1 VRLLADSL
9 MQLRPGQLVGLCALG
24 LLCLGFVM
32 VNSADLMVKS
42 VPDSTSTVAPV
53 TLSTLLTS
61 RLAVYF
67 GLAVLGMMLGALV
80 PVRMIARWVRERWSG
95 RGVTAMLA
103 VVLGILL
110 TFCALA
116 YVPGIQHIQ
125 NGAKRWIKLG
135 SESLTMQPS
144 EVAKWLIIPI
154 LAWYCTVR
162 AVSLRKFFDGMHG
175 GLLPALLAV
184 GALAGFVVIE
194 DLGTGVLIA
203 AVATVIML
211 CAGAKWWHFALP
223 AGLAAGAITLA
234 IVTSDYRTNRVK
246 SFFDPYSNAQTIG
259 FQTVQGLVAIQ
270 NGQGVGMGLG
280 DGVQKR
286 GYLPEDRTDYIFA
299 IICEELGIAG
309 AGVVA
314 ALFIGVIWAGR
325 SAAARERDPFLR
337 LWIIGIVATIGI
349 QATINLLVVTGMAPA
364 KGIALPM
371 VSFGGTGWILT
382 AFCVGIVMA
391 IDRTREEE
399 DATVVPARG
408 LDRGVALDGGGGAG
422 GLAAT

>member
-1 VRLLADSL
+1 MRGIGPRTPPA
-9 MQLRPGQLVGLCALG
+9 MQLRSGQIVGVCALG
-24 LLCLGFVM
+24 LLCLGFIM
-32 VNSADLMVKS
+32 VNSADLMVRS
-42 VPDSTSTVAPV
+42 VPEAGATVAPV
-53 TLSTLLTS
+53 KMLDLLGS
-61 RLAVYF
+61 RLGVYL
-67 GLAVLGMMLGALV
+67 GLAVLAMVVGAMM
-80 PVRMIARWVRERWSG
+80 PVRLIAGWVRDRWSG
-95 RGVTAMLA
+95 AGAVPMLA
-103 VVLGILL
+103 VVIGILL

-144 EVAKWLIIPI
+144 EVAKWVMIPI
-154 LAWYCTVR
+154 LAWYTTVR
-162 AVSLRKFFDGMHG
+162 SGSMRRFVSGIEG

-184 GALAGFVVIE
+184 GAVAGFVVVE
-194 DLGTGVLIA
+194 DLGTGVLIG
-203 AVATVIML
+203 AVATLMLL

-223 AGLAAGAITLA
+223 TGLAAGAITLA

-259 FQTVQGLVAIQ
+259 FQTVQGLVAIH

-309 AGVVA
+309 AAVVA
-314 ALFIGVIWAGR
+314 CLFIGIIWAGR
-325 SAAARERDPFLR
+325 SAAQREPDPFLR

-382 AFCVGIVMA
+382 AFSVGIVMA
-391 IDRTREEE
+391 IDRTR
-399 DATVVPARG
+399 DRATAHASAEV
-408 LDRGVALDGGGGAG
+408 GASG
-422 GLAAT
+422 GLGMVPSGATA